1 MPAVSSSRIRAVCA
15 IAIGLAAPVL
25 TQYGDLIARL
35 TGLSRS

>member
-1 MPAVSSSRIRAVCA
+1 MTTALPWLEFAVCA
-15 IAIGLAAPVL
+15 IAIGLAGPVL